1 MPFQVQ
7 NFLVPEAKI
16 GSKRSSKEGKGVGRN
31 EARAGGMSKEP
42 EETRVCKDHPEH
54 LDHPG
59 RSLNLKR
66 LRASMAHRPEDLER
80 ERTFQ
85 KVV

>member
-1 MPFQVQ
+1 MPEAKTSPKRFSKEDKGWDEMR
-7 NFLVPEAKI
+7 LVPE
-16 GSKRSSKEGKGVGRN
+16 
-31 EARAGGMSKEP
+31 GMSKEP
-42 EETRVCKDHPEH
+42 EETMVCKDHPEH

-66 LRASMAHRPEDLER
+66 LRTSMAHRPEDLER